1 MKPYSGGVR
10 HDYKDSLWSQRRTR
24 NRRWSWF
31 VAGLSVPLCVAV
43 LLLSERNES
52 AMAPEPAA
60 RGGSVAAST
69 SSDPATS
76 SDPTLTDSQSPAAT
90 TLASATPPS
99 EIPGA
104 TVARIGL
111 IEDAIANRHSETVD
125 LEADLVAVAAR
136 DPDASTPPGSP
147 ANDASTAATATA
159 TATIDTA
166 APQTLPS
173 ADEARMTAAG
183 TDHEPRSAVESSR
196 AAAASAPAL
205 KAGSFTTIPLAL
217 PENGYPVTL
226 DYSDSGQDL
235 PSAAAL
241 NLIVDRGDTLDRLFR
256 RNGLSITDL
265 HAMVN
270 LDEASRHLRHLQP
283 GNRIAITHEDG
294 RVLSLSRELDE
305 IRLLTITRG
314 ESGYAAQTIDRD
326 VEIRVVGAHG
336 VIRSSP
342 FLAARAAGV
351 SDTVIMNMA
360 EQIFQWDI
368 DFHLDVRQGD
378 EFTVIYEELWRDG
391 EKLRDGQILAAEFI
405 NRGRSYRAA
414 RFVDPE
420 NRSHFFTPDGRSVR
434 RAFLRAPLEFTRISS
449 NFDPNRRHPVLNTIR
464 AHRGVDYAAP
474 TGTPIRAAGDGR
486 IQFRGVQ
493 GGYGNTIIIEHG
505 GGITTLYAHM
515 SRFGEYRQGSRVQQG
530 QVIGYVGM
538 TGLATGP
545 HLHYEYRVNGV
556 HRNPTTVP
564 LPDADPIPATYRAE
578 FERETAPLWRQLELY
593 QRATRLASLD

>member
-1 MKPYSGGVR
+1 MNPYSGGVR

-31 VAGLSVPLCVAV
+31 AAGLSVPLCVAV

-52 AMAPEPAA
+52 AMAPEDAVPGTSTAA
-60 RGGSVAAST
+60 FA
-69 SSDPATS
+69 PFEAT
-76 SDPTLTDSQSPAAT
+76 LMDSQPPVADTPRSDLSGASSEVVVAGIELT
-90 TLASATPPS
+90 EDTRTISLVEAVELADM
-99 EIPGA
+99 EGN
-104 TVARIGL
+104 L
-111 IEDAIANRHSETVD
+111 I
-125 LEADLVAVAAR
+125 AVAAR
-136 DPDASTPPGSP
+136 DPGAPPPSDP
-147 ANDASTAATATA
+147 LSKESSMAAATAP
-159 TATIDTA
+159 IDSAVAQALPPPA
-166 APQTLPS
+166 AE
-173 ADEARMTAAG
+173 EAQVAAAG
-183 TDHEPRSAVESSR
+183 TDHEPQRTDSTREGP
-196 AAAASAPAL
+196 ASAPPVSTPAF
-205 KAGSFTTIPLAL
+205 KAGAFTTIPLAL

-226 DYSDSGQDL
+226 DYTGSGQDL

-241 NLIVDRGDTLDRLFR
+241 NLIVDRGDTLDQLFR
-256 RNGLSITDL
+256 RNGLSIADL

-270 LDEASRHLRHLQP
+270 LDEASRHLRNLQP
-283 GNRIAITHEDG
+283 GNRIGITHEDG

-326 VEIRVVGAHG
+326 VEVRVVGAHG
-336 VIRSSP
+336 VIRSSL
-342 FLAARAAGV
+342 FGAGVTAGV
-351 SDTVIMNMA
+351 SNSVIMNMA
-360 EQIFQWDI
+360 NIFQWDI
-368 DFHLDVRQGD
+368 DFHLDVRADD
-378 EFTVIYEELWRDG
+378 EFTVVYEELWRDG

-405 NRGRSYRAA
+405 NRGRSVRAA
-414 RFVDPE
+414 RFVDP
-420 NRSHFFTPDGRSVR
+420 NDRAHYFTPEGRSMR

-449 NFDPNRRHPVLNTIR
+449 NFNPNRRHPVLNTIR

-493 GGYGNTIIIEHG
+493 GGYGNTIVIEHG

-515 SRFGEYRQGSRVQQG
+515 SRFGEFRQGSRVQQG
-530 QVIGYVGM
+530 QIIGYVGM

-564 LPDADPIPATYRAE
+564 LPDADPIPAAYKAA
-578 FERETAPLWRQLELY
+578 FESETAPLWRQLELY